1 MANFISEMPISS
13 IFKRFKLTRRTY
25 TALPE
30 NMNSI
35 ITCII
40 SLPYK
45 KDVLALPK
53 QTRLKLHHLINK
65 ACPVQLVYLLV

>member
-1 MANFISEMPISS
+1 MADFVSDMPISF

-25 TALPE
+25 TALSE

-35 ITCII
+35 IIWI
-40 SLPYK
+40 SLSYK

-53 QTRLKLHHLINK
+53 QTRLKLHHLVNK
-65 ACPVQLVYLLV
+65 ACPV